1 MAPAATA
8 AEAATKVDAE
18 AVEEELD
25 CLVLSDFVR

>member
-1 MAPAATA
+1 MAPAAAA

-18 AVEEELD
+18 VVEEELD